1 MMYTIEQKKIK
12 KALHALGID
21 NFEGAKATKKKMAK
35 MVQQYV
41 EENCGCIS
49 I

>member
-1 MMYTIEQKKIK
+1 MAEISQKKVK
-12 KALHALGID
+12 KALHSLGID
-21 NFEGAKATKKKMAK
+21 NFEGGKATKKKMAL

-41 EENCGCIS
+41 EEKYGCTS